1 MRGVSSP
8 VIFCFWRTSEGGGKE
23 KGAAPGRTQPS
34 RLAAAR
40 GRGGRERY
48 HVIGMFFEHTLTLFW
63 LSGLLFAVALTAMHL
78 RAPAW
83 EAAAVVLFKVDI
95 LVETI
100 VLLVVVV
107 VYVVCSLSLSLS
119 LSVGCQDEIF
129 FFFFAEAGG
138 RFLPRS
144 VYRTGLGMEPR
155 GSAAMESRGPGVENA
170 LLRAAH
176 TISLQKIPDP
186 RGK

>member
-1 MRGVSSP
+1 
-8 VIFCFWRTSEGGGKE
+8 
-23 KGAAPGRTQPS
+23 
-34 RLAAAR
+34 
-40 GRGGRERY
+40 
-48 HVIGMFFEHTLTLFW
+48 MFLEHTLTLFW

-107 VYVVCSLSLSLS
+107 YVVCSLSLSV
-119 LSVGCQDEIF
+119 SVCWFVPKMRSF
-129 FFFFAEAGG
+129 FFFAGG

-155 GSAAMESRGPGVENA
+155 GSAARESRGPGVENA
-170 LLRAAH
+170 VLRAAR

>member
-1 MRGVSSP
+1 
-8 VIFCFWRTSEGGGKE
+8 
-23 KGAAPGRTQPS
+23 
-34 RLAAAR
+34 
-40 GRGGRERY
+40 
-48 HVIGMFFEHTLTLFW
+48 MFLEHTLTWFW

-107 VYVVCSLSLSLS
+107 YVVRSLSLS
-119 LSVGCQDEIF
+119 LSVCWF
-129 FFFFAEAGG
+129 VPKMRSFFFFAEAGG

-144 VYRTGLGMEPR
+144 VYRTGLGKEPR

-170 LLRAAH
+170 VLRAAR

>member
-1 MRGVSSP
+1 
-8 VIFCFWRTSEGGGKE
+8 
-23 KGAAPGRTQPS
+23 
-34 RLAAAR
+34 
-40 GRGGRERY
+40 
-48 HVIGMFFEHTLTLFW
+48 MFLEHTLTWFW

-107 VYVVCSLSLSLS
+107 YVVCSLSLSV
-119 LSVGCQDEIF
+119 SVCWFVPQDEIF
-129 FFFFAEAGG
+129 FFFFAGG

-155 GSAAMESRGPGVENA
+155 GSAARESRGPGVENA
-170 LLRAAH
+170 VLRAAR

>member
-1 MRGVSSP
+1 M
-8 VIFCFWRTSEGGGKE
+8 
-23 KGAAPGRTQPS
+23 
-34 RLAAAR
+34 
-40 GRGGRERY
+40 
-48 HVIGMFFEHTLTLFW
+48 IGMFLEHTLTWFW

-107 VYVVCSLSLSLS
+107 YVVRSLF
-119 LSVGCQDEIF
+119 LSVSVCWFVPKMRSF
-129 FFFFAEAGG
+129 FFFAGG

-155 GSAAMESRGPGVENA
+155 GSAARESRGPGLENA
-170 LLRAAH
+170 VLRAAR

>member
-1 MRGVSSP
+1 M
-8 VIFCFWRTSEGGGKE
+8 
-23 KGAAPGRTQPS
+23 
-34 RLAAAR
+34 
-40 GRGGRERY
+40 
-48 HVIGMFFEHTLTLFW
+48 IGMFLEHTLTLFW

-107 VYVVCSLSLSLS
+107 YVLCSLSLSV
-119 LSVGCQDEIF
+119 SVCWFVPKMRSF
-129 FFFFAEAGG
+129 FFFAGG

-155 GSAAMESRGPGVENA
+155 GSAARESRGPGVENA
-170 LLRAAH
+170 VLRAAR

>member
-1 MRGVSSP
+1 
-8 VIFCFWRTSEGGGKE
+8 
-23 KGAAPGRTQPS
+23 
-34 RLAAAR
+34 
-40 GRGGRERY
+40 
-48 HVIGMFFEHTLTLFW
+48 MFLEHTLTLFW

-107 VYVVCSLSLSLS
+107 YVVRSLF
-119 LSVGCQDEIF
+119 LSVSVCWFVPKMRSF
-129 FFFFAEAGG
+129 FFFAGG

-155 GSAAMESRGPGVENA
+155 GSAARESRGPGVENA
-170 LLRAAH
+170 VLRAAR

>member
-1 MRGVSSP
+1 
-8 VIFCFWRTSEGGGKE
+8 
-23 KGAAPGRTQPS
+23 
-34 RLAAAR
+34 
-40 GRGGRERY
+40 
-48 HVIGMFFEHTLTLFW
+48 MFLEHTLTWFW

-107 VYVVCSLSLSLS
+107 YVVRSLF
-119 LSVGCQDEIF
+119 LSVSVCWFVPKMRSF
-129 FFFFAEAGG
+129 FFFAGG

-155 GSAAMESRGPGVENA
+155 GSAARESRGPGVENA
-170 LLRAAH
+170 VLRAAR

>member
-1 MRGVSSP
+1 
-8 VIFCFWRTSEGGGKE
+8 
-23 KGAAPGRTQPS
+23 
-34 RLAAAR
+34 
-40 GRGGRERY
+40 
-48 HVIGMFFEHTLTLFW
+48 MFLEHTLTWFW

-107 VYVVCSLSLSLS
+107 YVVRSLF
-119 LSVGCQDEIF
+119 LSVSVCWFVPKMRSF
-129 FFFFAEAGG
+129 FFFSGG

-155 GSAAMESRGPGVENA
+155 GSAARESRGPGLENA
-170 LLRAAH
+170 VLRAAR